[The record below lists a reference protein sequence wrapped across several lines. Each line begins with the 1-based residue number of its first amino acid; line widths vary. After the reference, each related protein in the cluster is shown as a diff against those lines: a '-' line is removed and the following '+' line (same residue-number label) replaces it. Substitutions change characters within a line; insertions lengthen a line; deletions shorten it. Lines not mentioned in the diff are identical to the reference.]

1 MKEKERYEVIYNEDE
16 LGYCII
22 DNEENLSDD
31 MHSFNIIADLL
42 NQQDKRIKEL
52 ELRLETKETINN
64 LYKATVSLRD
74 GDFKDLVYEN
84 NKLKQENQQLAI
96 ENCEL
101 KKEKLYSDLLFTR
114 LQYIHQQA
122 NECKEE
128 KERFG
133 VSENMAVDSIWR
145 VFDLQKHECCGYEE
159 LSELENGIQSI
170 AEDNL
175 LRSIEHDLQFKPT
188 RTEDEIFEE
197 IQKINDQLKE
207 LKDNTK

>member
-1 MKEKERYEVIYNEDE
+1 MEEKERFEYAIHYILDTETNEYLALEEVI
-16 LGYCII
+16 
-22 DNEENLSDD
+22 
-31 MHSFNIIADLL
+31 DLL
-42 NQQDKRIKEL
+42 NHQNKRIKEL
-52 ELRLETKETINN
+52 ENLNQKNQDYYWSEINKLDE
-64 LYKATVSLRD
+64 LYN
-74 GDFKDLVYEN
+74 KDLVERLEEVEQ
-84 NKLKQENQQLAI
+84 LKQSQKQLAI
-96 ENCEL
+96 ENYEL
-101 KKEKLYSDLLFTR
+101 KEEKLYSDLLFTR

-145 VFDLQKHECCGYEE
+145 VFDLQKHKCCEYEE